1 MLKAIELWNGR
12 KMIAA
17 IDPSDMPNI
26 RKTSTL
32 KWLEWVDNKIEWQE
46 LLF

>member
-12 KMIAA
+12 KMIAT
-17 IDPSDMPNI
+17 INPSDMPNI
-26 RKTSTL
+26 RKQSTL